1 MKASSKLFMVAAL
14 SLSLYTVNAQEET
27 ESSESEPPAALVTVE
42 SIKAEMI
49 ADQIW
54 LPGTVV
60 SRTDSNIASEVAGRI
75 NWLADVGEK
84 ISKGEVLAKLD
95 DRRLQLTLKQNIANI
110 AQWQSR
116 VDLLSRKVAR
126 FKSMAQK
133 NATSKDQLDENKT
146 ELEIARQ
153 ELMQAKYQRELTE
166 YQIDQSVVRAP
177 FTAMVV
183 ERLQSQ
189 GEYTATG
196 QTLLRIVDTQS
207 VEASVRAPL
216 TAIPFIRASM
226 DVVVQQNDTN
236 LNQPI
241 RTIVPVGNAQSR
253 MMEVRVALAPE
264 DFAIGSAVRIA
275 LPHSQHHQGMT
286 VSRDALVLRKSGTFI
301 YQINDQNIAQQITV
315 KTGIGV
321 GDRVEVIGEVED
333 QFPVVIRGAERLRN
347 GQLVRFD
354 APGDEM
360 TAANL

>member
-1 MKASSKLFMVAAL
+1 MKASPKLIIIAT
-14 SLSLYTVNAQEET
+14 LSLYLNSVSAQDQT
-27 ESSESEPPAALVTVE
+27 EVAEPAALVTVE

-84 ISKGEVLAKLD
+84 INRGDVLAKLD
-95 DRRLQLTLKQNIANI
+95 DRRLQLTLKQNTANI
-110 AQWQSR
+110 SQWQSR
-116 VDLLSRKVAR
+116 VDLLSRKVDR
-126 FKSMAQK
+126 FESMAQK

-189 GEYTATG
+189 GEYTAIG

-207 VEASVRAPL
+207 IEASVRAPL
-216 TAIPFIRASM
+216 TAIPFINTSM
-226 DVVVQQNDTN
+226 DVTVQN
-236 LNQPI
+236 
-241 RTIVPVGNAQSR
+241 
-253 MMEVRVALAPE
+253 
-264 DFAIGSAVRIA
+264 FC
-275 LPHSQHHQGMT
+275 
-286 VSRDALVLRKSGTFI
+286 KS
-301 YQINDQNIAQQITV
+301 
-315 KTGIGV
+315 K
-321 GDRVEVIGEVED
+321 
-333 QFPVVIRGAERLRN
+333 L
-347 GQLVRFD
+347 
-354 APGDEM
+354 
-360 TAANL
+360 